1 MTVPAQ
7 PPAKKPRIVSNALA
21 RLKKTGY
28 FKQKQAHAPAADEET
43 SFAPKDYPDEL
54 EDYFSRDLDLDD
66 ETFENFDPFTWWK
79 EHTHPEVFRRGH
91 AAYISTAAAPAAA
104 TAAPAA
110 AEVDDQFKDAGFAP
124 GDSGWRLLPIIALVV
139 LAVDATSCQAERNF
153 SSLSLT
159 YDELR
164 SSLDPENIEMLMF
177 LKLNS
182 VLIPEV
188 ARWRE
193 TEQAFK
199 ERQQKAAAAAATA
212 AAKSSAA
219 ARGPRSGIIHGA
231 RNNLEATVATCHM
244 TIDFLPPDSLPARLM
259 TH

>member
-1 MTVPAQ
+1 VRVGR
-7 PPAKKPRIVSNALA
+7 PRGLQADA
-21 RLKKTGY
+21 RHGELTGPLPLY
-28 FKQKQAHAPAADEET
+28 SMCA
-43 SFAPKDYPDEL
+43 
-54 EDYFSRDLDLDD
+54 DD

-193 TEQAFK
+193 TEQRRSRSASRRPQLPP
-199 ERQQKAAAAAATA
+199 RQRQLRVPRQPAARAAALFM
-212 AAKSSAA
+212 
-219 ARGPRSGIIHGA
+219 ARVITWKQR
-231 RNNLEATVATCHM
+231 
-244 TIDFLPPDSLPARLM
+244 LP
-259 TH
+259 HVI